1 MVERFSGRLSD
12 VIGSHHC
19 NSAEDLET
27 TLKRYVWLY
36 HQHLTQKALD
46 HRTPVQAM
54 KDWLWWSSNFGHGA
68 RWYGGCFPLV
78 DVGR

>member
-54 KDWLWWSSNFGHGA
+54 KDWYAERPDLFRKKPRHLRG
-68 RWYGGCFPLV
+68 P
-78 DVGR
+78 DT